1 MSDLTK
7 KVLIVLATFVFCV
20 SIGFAYNAKNITTAT
35 TTTISAR
42 PCYLSHIVV
51 NGGTMGAITIWDNNA
66 TTGAVVATIAS
77 PLAGQHYVYDAA
89 MVYGLKVVTSDNTN
103 ITVLWQ

>member
-1 MSDLTK
+1 MK
-7 KVLIVLATFVFCV
+7 KTLFVLAVLALVAATA
-20 SIGFAYNAKNITTAT
+20 FAFSAVNITTNT
-35 TTTISAR
+35 TTTVSAR

-51 NGGTMGAITIWDNNA
+51 NGGTMGTITVWDNNA
-66 TTGAVVATIAS
+66 TTGAKVATISS

-89 MVYGLKVVTSDNTN
+89 MVYGLKVVTADNTN

>member
-1 MSDLTK
+1 MK
-7 KVLIVLATFVFCV
+7 KILLVLLALVLVVGVA
-20 SIGFAYNAKNITTAT
+20 FAFTAKNITSNT
-35 TTTISAR
+35 TTTITAR
-42 PCYLSHIVV
+42 PCFLSHIVV

-89 MVYGLKVVTSDNTN
+89 MVYGLKVVTADNTN

>member
-1 MSDLTK
+1 MK
-7 KVLIVLATFVFCV
+7 KILIAFAVVALLVATA
-20 SIGFAYNAKNITTAT
+20 FAFTAKNITTAAT
-35 TTTISAR
+35 TTVSAR

-51 NGGTMGAITIWDNNA
+51 NGGTMGTVTIWDNNA
-66 TTGAVVATIAS
+66 TTGAAVATIAS

-89 MVYGLKVVTSDNTN
+89 MVYGLKVVTADNTN

>member
-1 MSDLTK
+1 MKK
-7 KVLIVLATFVFCV
+7 KVLLVLAVVALVVATA
-20 SIGFAYNAKNITTAT
+20 FAYSAVNITSDT
-35 TTTISAR
+35 TTVISAR

-51 NGGTMGAITIWDNNA
+51 NGGTMGAISIWDNNS
-66 TTGAVVATIAS
+66 TGGAVVATIAS

-89 MVYGLKVVTSDNTN
+89 MVYGLKVVTADNTN

>member
-1 MSDLTK
+1 MK
-7 KVLIVLATFVFCV
+7 KFLLAFLALALVVATA
-20 SIGFAYNAKNITTAT
+20 FAYNAKNITSNAT
-35 TTTISAR
+35 TTVSAR

-89 MVYGLKVVTSDNTN
+89 MVYGLKIVTADNTN

>member
-1 MSDLTK
+1 MK
-7 KVLIVLATFVFCV
+7 KFLLVALALVLVVGVA
-20 SIGFAYNAKNITTAT
+20 FAFTAKNITSNAT
-35 TTTISAR
+35 TSISTR

-89 MVYGLKVVTSDNTN
+89 MVYGLKVVTADNTN
-103 ITVLWQ
+103 LTVLWQ

>member
-1 MSDLTK
+1 MK
-7 KVLIVLATFVFCV
+7 KILLVLLALVLVASVA
-20 SIGFAYNAKNITTAT
+20 FAFTAKNITSNT
-35 TTTISAR
+35 TTTITAR
-42 PCYLSHIVV
+42 PCFLSHIVV

-89 MVYGLKVVTSDNTN
+89 MVRGLKVVTAANTN
-103 ITVLWQ
+103 LTVLWE

>member
-1 MSDLTK
+1 MK
-7 KVLIVLATFVFCV
+7 KSLLVLVAVALIASTA
-20 SIGFAYNAKNITTAT
+20 FAFNAKNITSDAT
-35 TTTISAR
+35 TVVSAR

-51 NGGTMGAITIWDNNA
+51 NGGTMGAITIYDNSA
-66 TTGAVVATIAS
+66 TGQTTVATIAS

-89 MVYGLKVVTSDNTN
+89 MVYGLKVVTADNTN

>member
-1 MSDLTK
+1 MKK
-7 KVLIVLATFVFCV
+7 KVLLVLAVVALVVATA
-20 SIGFAYNAKNITTAT
+20 FAYSAVNITSDT

-51 NGGTMGAITIWDNNA
+51 NGGTMGAITVWDNNA

-89 MVYGLKVVTSDNTN
+89 MVYGLKVVTADNTN

>member
-1 MSDLTK
+1 MK
-7 KVLIVLATFVFCV
+7 KFLLALLALSLVV
-20 SIGFAYNAKNITTAT
+20 GVAFAFTAKNITSDAT
-35 TTTISAR
+35 TVISAR

-66 TTGAVVATIAS
+66 STGAVVATIAS

-89 MVYGLKVVTSDNTN
+89 MVYGLKVVTADNTN

>member
-1 MSDLTK
+1 MK
-7 KVLIVLATFVFCV
+7 KILFVLVALALVV
-20 SIGFAYNAKNITTAT
+20 GVAFAFNAKNITSNT

-51 NGGTMGAITIWDNNA
+51 NGGTMGAITIWDNNS
-66 TTGAVVATIAS
+66 TGGAVVATIAS

-89 MVYGLKVVTSDNTN
+89 MVYGLKVVTADNTN

>member
-1 MSDLTK
+1 MK
-7 KVLIVLATFVFCV
+7 KIMLVLAVLVLVVATA
-20 SIGFAYNAKNITTAT
+20 FAFTAKNITTAT
-35 TTTISAR
+35 TTTVSAR

-89 MVYGLKVVTSDNTN
+89 MVYGLKVVTADNTN
-103 ITVLWQ
+103 VTVLWQ

>member
-1 MSDLTK
+1 MK
-7 KVLIVLATFVFCV
+7 KVLLVLLALALVV
-20 SIGFAYNAKNITTAT
+20 GVAFAFTAKNITSNT

-51 NGGTMGAITIWDNNA
+51 NGGTMGTITVWDNNA
-66 TTGAVVATIAS
+66 TTGAVVATISS
-77 PLAGQHYVYDAA
+77 PTAGQHYVYDAA
-89 MVYGLKVVTSDNTN
+89 MVYGLKVVTADNTN